1 MKILAAI
8 LLGGVLMAAPA
19 LAQDN
24 GAAPKDDMAKK
35 PEAHHMMRH
44 SERYKRDYK
53 TDREEHQATED
64 LNKQYRGVNA
74 ADVH

>member
-1 MKILAAI
+1 MKTLAAI
-8 LLGGVLMAAPA
+8 LLGGALIAAPA

-24 GAAPKDDMAKK
+24 GASPRDDMAKK
-35 PEAHHMMRH
+35 AEMHHAAPRH
-44 SERYKRDYK
+44 ERYKRNYK
-53 TDREEHQATED
+53 TDQEEHQATED

>member
-8 LLGGVLMAAPA
+8 LLGSALIAAPA

-24 GAAPKDDMAKK
+24 PAKDDMAKK
-35 PEAHHMMRH
+35 AEMHRAARHHD
-44 SERYKRDYK
+44 RYKRDYK
-53 TDREEHQATED
+53 SDQEEHQVTED

>member
-8 LLGGVLMAAPA
+8 FLGGALIAAPA

-24 GAAPKDDMAKK
+24 NAGPKDDMAKK
-35 PEAHHMMRH
+35 AETHRAERHH
-44 SERYKRDYK
+44 ERYKRDYK
-53 TDREEHQATED
+53 TDQEEHQATED

-74 ADVH
+74 ADAH